1 VNGDQPTL
9 DFDPPLPAPAPSFA
23 GDTYVPQL
31 DRARLGEQ
39 LQRVLD
45 VVSDGQ
51 WRTPEELEAATGDR
65 WASISARL
73 RDLRKPRFGGH
84 DVQRQRLKEYDRG
97 NFRYRL
103 VR

>member
-9 DFDPPLPAPAPSFA
+9 DFDPPVAGPAPDFA
-23 GDTYVPQL
+23 GHTYVPQM

-45 VVSDGQ
+45 VVSDGL

-73 RDLRKPRFGGH
+73 RDLRKPQFGGH
-84 DVQRQRLKEYDRG
+84 DVQRQRIKDYDRG

-103 VR
+103 AR